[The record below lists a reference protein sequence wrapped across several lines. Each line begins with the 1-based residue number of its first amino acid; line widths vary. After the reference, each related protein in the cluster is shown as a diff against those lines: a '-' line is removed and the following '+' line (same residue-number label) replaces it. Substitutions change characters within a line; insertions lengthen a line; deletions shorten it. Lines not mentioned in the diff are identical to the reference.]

1 MALKDVSEKFAQ
13 KMYRLLFESNISF
26 RVYQCS
32 REYKDI
38 FEYYVD
44 GENLK
49 FLLDGLVDGA
59 LTLAK
64 ADGINQ
70 IKQLTDLCR
79 SDCYE
84 KRKFEVAELF
94 TESVKLDRWAAE
106 FLKALKKERTSA
118 PFKHDIS
125 DEVFR
130 KHK

>member
-1 MALKDVSEKFAQ
+1 MALKDVSEKFSQ

-59 LTLAK
+59 LTRAK

-70 IKQLTDLCR
+70 IK
-79 SDCYE
+79 
-84 KRKFEVAELF
+84 
-94 TESVKLDRWAAE
+94 
-106 FLKALKKERTSA
+106 
-118 PFKHDIS
+118 
-125 DEVFR
+125 
-130 KHK
+130 

>member
-1 MALKDVSEKFAQ
+1 MLVKSSLRRCIACYLRA
-13 KMYRLLFESNISF
+13 IF
-26 RVYQCS
+26 RFVVYQCS

-70 IKQLTDLCR
+70 IK
-79 SDCYE
+79 
-84 KRKFEVAELF
+84 
-94 TESVKLDRWAAE
+94 
-106 FLKALKKERTSA
+106 
-118 PFKHDIS
+118 
-125 DEVFR
+125 
-130 KHK
+130 